1 MNRYRLHATL
11 RALYRRYLV
20 PPPPPAPFYM
30 AQNPRYAGYD
40 IGEWTYGT
48 PEVIRLGDGATL
60 RMGKFCSVADHVTIL
75 LVADHRT
82 DWITT
87 YPFPALFPEAEG
99 ISGHPT
105 TKGDVAIG
113 NDVWIGEGACIL
125 SGVVIGDGAV
135 IAAQS
140 VVTKNVDP
148 YAIVG
153 GNPARHIRFRFSESE
168 CAALCQ
174 VAWWNWPLSRIREAW
189 PLLLS
194 GDIGPFLSAYTQ
206 VEQDSPRTPY
216 PSQPVPDPAG

>member
-1 MNRYRLHATL
+1 MKPYQLLGPL
-11 RALYRRYLV
+11 RVLYHRYLA
-20 PPPPPAPFYM
+20 PPHPPAPFYM

-40 IGEWTYGT
+40 IGEWTYGN
-48 PEVIRLGDGATL
+48 PDVIRFGSGATV
-60 RMGKFCSVADHVTIL
+60 RMGKFCSVAENVTIL

-99 ISGHPT
+99 IPGHPT
-105 TKGDVAIG
+105 TKGDVVIG

-135 IAAQS
+135 IAARS

-168 CAALCQ
+168 CAALCRI
-174 VAWWNWPLSRIREAW
+174 AWWNWELPRIREAW

-194 GDIGPFLSAYTQ
+194 NDIETFLSLYPH
-206 VEQDSPRTPY
+206 EEYDPRQ
-216 PSQPVPDPAG
+216 SSHPVHPISEHVV